1 MPGDDSCVRCDGV
14 DVAGGENAPQHR
26 LDACRVVDNSP
37 VMRVLRQLGL
47 HPLVAFAMVVVDLML
62 TAADLFT
69 AATVS
74 ILVAAILTIPCV
86 LLQRYAYKDEWGVA
100 VGKGLIVGILTA
112 IPTPLPAI
120 VTGMG
125 GIAGTIGLFSG
136 PKEPEQLEAAK
147 TSPNT
152 TSA

>member
-1 MPGDDSCVRCDGV
+1 
-14 DVAGGENAPQHR
+14 
-26 LDACRVVDNSP
+26 
-37 VMRVLRQLGL
+37 MRILRQLGL
-47 HPLVAFAMVVVDLML
+47 HPLVAFAMVVIDIML

-74 ILVAAILTIPCV
+74 VLVAIILTIPCV

-100 VGKGLIVGILTA
+100 IGKGLIVGILTA

-125 GIAGTIGLFSG
+125 GVAGAIGLFSE
-136 PKEPEQLEAAK
+136 PKVPTQLEAAK
-147 TSPNT
+147 KNRDTS
-152 TSA
+152 SA

>member
-1 MPGDDSCVRCDGV
+1 
-14 DVAGGENAPQHR
+14 
-26 LDACRVVDNSP
+26 
-37 VMRVLRQLGL
+37 MRVLRQLGL

-62 TAADLFT
+62 VASDLAT

-74 ILVAAILTIPCV
+74 VLVALVLTIPCI

-120 VTGMG
+120 VTGAG
-125 GIAGTIGLFSG
+125 GIAGAIGLLADR
-136 PKEPEQLEAAK
+136 KETPQLDAVRVQSESK
-147 TSPNT
+147 SI
-152 TSA
+152 

>member
-1 MPGDDSCVRCDGV
+1 
-14 DVAGGENAPQHR
+14 
-26 LDACRVVDNSP
+26 
-37 VMRVLRQLGL
+37 
-47 HPLVAFAMVVVDLML
+47 MVVVDLML

-69 AATVS
+69 AGTVS
-74 ILVAAILTIPCV
+74 VLVAAILTIPCV

-136 PKEPEQLEAAK
+136 PKEPEQLEG
-147 TSPNT
+147 SPKNRDSV
-152 TSA
+152 SA

>member
-1 MPGDDSCVRCDGV
+1 MR
-14 DVAGGENAPQHR
+14 NI
-26 LDACRVVDNSP
+26 SP
-37 VMRVLRQLGL
+37 MRVLRQLGL

-74 ILVAAILTIPCV
+74 VLVAVILTIPCI
-86 LLQRYAYKDEWGVA
+86 LLQRYAYKDEWGIA

-125 GIAGTIGLFSG
+125 GVAGTIGLLTEK
-136 PKEPEQLEAAK
+136 KEPIQLETVK
-147 TSPNT
+147 VSPSST
-152 TSA
+152 PV